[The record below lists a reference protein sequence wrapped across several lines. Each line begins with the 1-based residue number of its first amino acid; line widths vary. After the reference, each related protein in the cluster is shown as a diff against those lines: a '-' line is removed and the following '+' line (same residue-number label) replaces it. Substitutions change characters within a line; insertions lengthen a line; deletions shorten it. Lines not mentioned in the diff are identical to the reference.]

1 MPYHSTIGCV
11 LPIAMSEWGDGVV
24 LLTIID
30 LTITAEEMLA
40 LLGHA
45 NITYNIFWIYYIPKP
60 QTPPEP
66 RAESRVRVLVRSTG
80 IGTGST
86 GMVYSS

>member
-45 NITYNIFWIYYIPKP
+45 NITYNI
-60 QTPPEP
+60 
-66 RAESRVRVLVRSTG
+66 
-80 IGTGST
+80 
-86 GMVYSS
+86 

>member
-40 LLGHA
+40 LLGNS
-45 NITYNIFWIYYIPKP
+45 NITLYSKTSNSDG
-60 QTPPEP
+60 
-66 RAESRVRVLVRSTG
+66 SRKLGTCTGSRSTG
-80 IGTGST
+80 TGTSNT
-86 GMVYSS
+86 GTVYSS